1 MHYFISG
8 GAKSG
13 KSMRAQEIAQ
23 KTAEKKHVPLYYL
36 AVMDPQDE
44 EDLERIRGHRKAR
57 EGWGFQTLEEP
68 YDVLRALENAD
79 ARGVFLLDSVT
90 ALLANVMFRGGRI
103 DRRAGNNVIQQLL
116 EFADRTENTIFVSD
130 NVFSDAQLY
139 DPLTEDY
146 RRALGKIGIALAE
159 RCGAVEEVSA
169 GIVKVWKV

>member
-13 KSMRAQEIAQ
+13 KSMRAQETAR
-23 KTAEKKHVPLYYL
+23 KMAEKKQLPMYYL

-57 EGWGFQTLEEP
+57 EGWGFQTLEES
-68 YDVLRALENAD
+68 YHVAEVLENAD
-79 ARGVFLLDSVT
+79 AGGVFLLDSVT
-90 ALLANVMFRGGRI
+90 ALLANVMFRNGRI
-103 DRRAGNNVIQQLL
+103 DQRAGDEVLAQLL
-116 EFADRTENTIFVSD
+116 EFAERTENTIFVSD
-130 NVFSDAQLY
+130 NVFSDAAVY
-139 DPLTEDY
+139 GPETEEY

-169 GIVKVWKV
+169 GIVKRWKG

>member
-13 KSMRAQEIAQ
+13 KSMRAQLIAREM
-23 KTAEKKHVPLYYL
+23 AEKKHVPMYYL

-57 EGWGFQTLEEP
+57 EGWGFQTLEESYHVP
-68 YDVLRALENAD
+68 DVLGNAD
-79 ARGVFLLDSVT
+79 ADGVFLLDSVT
-90 ALLANVMFRGGRI
+90 ALLANVMFRGERI
-103 DRRAGNNVIQQLL
+103 SRKAGDEVLEQLL

-130 NVFSDAQLY
+130 NVFSDAAVY
-139 DPLTEDY
+139 DPVTEDY

-159 RCGAVEEVSA
+159 RCEVVEEVSA
-169 GIVKVWKV
+169 GIVKIWKG